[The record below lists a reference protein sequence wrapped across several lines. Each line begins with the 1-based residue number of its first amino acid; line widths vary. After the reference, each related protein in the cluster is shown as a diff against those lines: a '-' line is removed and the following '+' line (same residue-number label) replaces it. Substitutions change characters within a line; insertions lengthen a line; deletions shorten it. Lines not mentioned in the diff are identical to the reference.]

1 MLFENNFPYSLIK
14 ALITVIGSFGMICTT
29 SKFRY
34 DMKKV
39 ICIISVFLVYVT
51 VSTAAIIYFAGY
63 LFFMRIFL
71 FTISFPA
78 IFLIYKLAKSQPAR
92 AVFNHAT
99 QILFSLY
106 IAASITLLN
115 TAINGTIL
123 CDFILRVIA
132 YLIVILAEIMFLR
145 KPFMRL
151 ISIAR
156 NGWGIL
162 SLVPCSLMLLSV
174 TIAFYP
180 KPYTQS
186 PSSVVLIYLL
196 GTVILIIYFAIF
208 QYLSMQ
214 YQFQITSY
222 NRVLL
227 EYQVNNLKEK
237 VAEDMA
243 IEEKKKIDRHD
254 ARHKLQVLSSLIE
267 SGNTSAAL
275 DYINHFISFF
285 PLQETKHYCKEPILN
300 ATLSSYLGQAAT
312 ADIVLETYLCIP
324 DSLPVDSAELSCVF
338 ANALENAIAY
348 CRKLPKEQRKII
360 CKCIDKPQ
368 LMLEISNPCFETI
381 AFSDDGLPITEDEQ
395 HGIGTRSIAA
405 FCRKNNAFYTFTQE
419 NGWFRLRIIF

>member
-14 ALITVIGSFGMICTT
+14 VLITVVGTFGMICTT

-34 DMKKV
+34 TTKKV
-39 ICIISVFLVYVT
+39 FVIIALFLVYVA
-51 VSTAAIIYFAGY
+51 VSTAAIIYLAGY
-63 LFFMRIFL
+63 LLFLRIFL

-78 IFLIYKLAKSQPAR
+78 MLLVYKLVQGQPAR

-115 TAINGTIL
+115 TAINGTEL
-123 CDFILRVIA
+123 SDFALRAVA
-132 YLIVILAEIMFLR
+132 YLIVILTEIMFLR
-145 KPFMRL
+145 RPFLRL
-151 ISIAR
+151 TSIAR

-162 SLVPCSLMLLSV
+162 SLVPCSLTLLSV

-196 GTVILIIYFAIF
+196 GAVILIIYFAIF

-214 YQFQITSY
+214 YQFQITRY

-254 ARHKLQVLSSLIE
+254 ARHKLQALSSLIE

-285 PLQETKHYCKEPILN
+285 PLQETKYYCKEPILN
-300 ATLSSYLGQAAT
+300 ATLSSYLGQAA
-312 ADIVLETYLCIP
+312 AEDIALETYLCIP
-324 DSLPVDSAELSCVF
+324 DSLSVDSAELSCVF
-338 ANALENAIAY
+338 ANALENAITC

-368 LMLEISNPCFETI
+368 LMLEVSNPCFEEI
-381 AFSDDGLPITEDEQ
+381 VFSEDGLPTTEDEE

>member
-1 MLFENNFPYSLIK
+1 M
-14 ALITVIGSFGMICTT
+14 
-29 SKFRY
+29 
-34 DMKKV
+34 
-39 ICIISVFLVYVT
+39 
-51 VSTAAIIYFAGY
+51 
-63 LFFMRIFL
+63 
-71 FTISFPA
+71 
-78 IFLIYKLAKSQPAR
+78 
-92 AVFNHAT
+92 
-99 QILFSLY
+99 
-106 IAASITLLN
+106 
-115 TAINGTIL
+115 
-123 CDFILRVIA
+123 
-132 YLIVILAEIMFLR
+132 
-145 KPFMRL
+145 
-151 ISIAR
+151 
-156 NGWGIL
+156 
-162 SLVPCSLMLLSV
+162 
-174 TIAFYP
+174 
-180 KPYTQS
+180 
-186 PSSVVLIYLL
+186 
-196 GTVILIIYFAIF
+196 
-208 QYLSMQ
+208 
-214 YQFQITSY
+214 
-222 NRVLL
+222 LL

-381 AFSDDGLPITEDEQ
+381 AFSGDGLPITEDEQ